1 MQRSSVICGHNYEN
15 REITRRITVIR
26 SAGPRYTCIVGHK
39 RDSSLVF
46 DALFLFYVNVGR
58 T

>member
-1 MQRSSVICGHNYEN
+1 VICGHNYEN